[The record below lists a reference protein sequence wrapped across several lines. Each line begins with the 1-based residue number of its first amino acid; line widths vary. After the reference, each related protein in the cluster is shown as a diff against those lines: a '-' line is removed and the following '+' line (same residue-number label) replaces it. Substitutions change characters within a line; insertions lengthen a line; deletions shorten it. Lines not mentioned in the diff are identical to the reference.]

1 MKENVPYTIVDKDI
15 MSQIVAHLDSVH
27 DTLGFDVETDKEGR
41 IVFIQIYS
49 PVSEQTFIFRGD
61 DPDINK
67 LTLKWSRWEVVGHN
81 LQFDLAAC
89 LRNYGSYPKPISDT
103 FLLACSLQED
113 QKGLKPLCNQ
123 YFGFPLVSW
132 EGLFGDYD
140 YSNMTDAKWHY
151 IANDPYY
158 TYLLLQHYQQVGAYL
173 FVKDAHNIDLG
184 AMLAYMESS
193 ERGIQ
198 IDMDKFNYYLDLYTQ
213 QVDELQSK
221 LDLYAGWEVRTTS
234 TKDMKKLLFE
244 QMGMPLPPISTEK
257 GEVSVSKEALSFLP
271 DTDGIITL
279 IGQIKESRAI
289 LSSMKSLSE

>member
-1 MKENVPYTIVDKDI
+1 M
-15 MSQIVAHLDSVH
+15 H
-27 DTLGFDVETDKEGR
+27 F
-41 IVFIQIYS
+41 
-49 PVSEQTFIFRGD
+49 
-61 DPDINK
+61 
-67 LTLKWSRWEVVGHN
+67 
-81 LQFDLAAC
+81 
-89 LRNYGSYPKPISDT
+89 SY
-103 FLLACSLQED
+103 
-113 QKGLKPLCNQ
+113 
-123 YFGFPLVSW
+123 
-132 EGLFGDYD
+132 
-140 YSNMTDAKWHY
+140 
-151 IANDPYY
+151 
-158 TYLLLQHYQQVGAYL
+158 
-173 FVKDAHNIDLG
+173 KDAHKIDLG

-193 ERGIQ
+193 EIGIQ

-257 GEVSVSKEALSFLP
+257 GDVSVSKEALSFLP